1 WVVRYLPIDVSD
13 LCESLPEYAN
23 EDKTYED
30 FKKAIIALYPGAGE
44 DRKFAVADVENLVAK
59 RAAVPIANISELS
72 AYYRDFFSMT
82 SYLMKHNRLS
92 ESEQS
97 RLFVRGIAPP
107 LRDQVSQRLQLK
119 LPDHYPDDPYK
130 LDEIYDATKFVLHGT
145 QPTAVEAGRGAPG
158 SEGREGV
165 VKVEEIAPLLRFL
178 AQSVGEGS
186 ANANASGNTNPFAGN
201 RYHAGAPPANRYGG
215 GANNPF
221 RAQPRA
227 AAQAPPASREHVD
240 EPSRFAPAGGRS
252 EQAKRPGQDATVET
266 AKKTAPTKEGPPRP
280 PTPVRAPLPEQAAE
294 HPFAKAKDTT
304 YAPLRARNFGA
315 PPAKPK
321 DGEREAVYRTQA
333 PVHDVKFAEE
343 IFARSMKTPVITLSP
358 EELLSIAPE
367 VRAKYREAVTPRRV
381 PNVRSVSFASIEEVT
396 DEDNGASAEHFLA
409 SVSCSGEPLEPGAY
423 VLPDPYEV
431 YLRDVA
437 ADREPSP
444 LTVAKESYALR
455 SIVGLVDNKEYVE
468 AIIDP
473 GCMVI
478 AMSENVCHAL
488 GMWYD
493 PSVQLR
499 MISAN
504 GEVDSSLGLV
514 RNVPFCVADIV
525 LYLQVHVIRHAAY
538 DMLLGRPFDVLTK
551 SVVKNF

>member
-1 WVVRYLPIDVSD
+1 FNLRQGRARFDGVEVPR
-13 LCESLPEYAN
+13 
-23 EDKTYED
+23 
-30 FKKAIIALYPGAGE
+30 
-44 DRKFAVADVENLVAK
+44 RKPN
-59 RAAVPIANISELS
+59 
-72 AYYRDFFSMT
+72 
-82 SYLMKHNRLS
+82 
-92 ESEQS
+92 
-97 RLFVRGIAPP
+97 
-107 LRDQVSQRLQLK
+107 
-119 LPDHYPDDPYK
+119 
-130 LDEIYDATKFVLHGT
+130 
-145 QPTAVEAGRGAPG
+145 
-158 SEGREGV
+158 
-165 VKVEEIAPLLRFL
+165 
-178 AQSVGEGS
+178 
-186 ANANASGNTNPFAGN
+186 
-201 RYHAGAPPANRYGG
+201 
-215 GANNPF
+215 
-221 RAQPRA
+221 
-227 AAQAPPASREHVD
+227 
-240 EPSRFAPAGGRS
+240 PSRSRASSQERRP
-252 EQAKRPGQDATVET
+252 EQAKRPEPGAAPTVPAQDTTVEA
-266 AKKTAPTKEGPPRP
+266 AKKATLAKEGPPRP
-280 PTPVRAPLPEQAAE
+280 LTPVNAPQPERAVE
-294 HPFAKAKDTT
+294 HPFAKAKDAT
-304 YAPLRARNFGA
+304 YAPPRARNFGA

-321 DGEREAVYRTQA
+321 DGEREAAYRTQA

-381 PNVRSVSFASIEEVT
+381 PNVRSVAFASIEEVT
-396 DEDNGASAEHFLA
+396 DEDDDDGAEHFLA

-478 AMSENVCHAL
+478 AMSESVCHAL

-551 SVVKNF
+551 SVVKNFANEDQTITIRCPNTGQVATIPTIPRGQARFREGAATPAPRAIDRRTD

>member
-1 WVVRYLPIDVSD
+1 MAAERTPHKTRGQQ
-13 LCESLPEYAN
+13 PPQQPQQGAN
-23 EDKTYED
+23 AQGQGGVANPATQL
-30 FKKAIIALYPGAGE
+30 F
-44 DRKFAVADVENLVAK
+44 FAVATDP
-59 RAAVPIANISELS
+59 AAVSAFQLS
-72 AYYRDFFSMT
+72 ADERIDQLERELFNLRQGRARFDGVEVPRRKPNPSRSRGSSQERRD
-82 SYLMKHNRLS
+82 
-92 ESEQS
+92 
-97 RLFVRGIAPP
+97 APP
-107 LRDQVSQRLQLK
+107 H
-119 LPDHYPDDPYK
+119 LP
-130 LDEIYDATKFVLHGT
+130 
-145 QPTAVEAGRGAPG
+145 
-158 SEGREGV
+158 
-165 VKVEEIAPLLRFL
+165 
-178 AQSVGEGS
+178 
-186 ANANASGNTNPFAGN
+186 ASSS
-201 RYHAGAPPANRYGG
+201 
-215 GANNPF
+215 NNPF
-221 RAQPRA
+221 RVQQRA
-227 AAQAPPASREHVD
+227 EPVQAPPTSRERT
-240 EPSRFAPAGGRS
+240 EGPSRLVPAGGRP
-252 EQAKRPGQDATVET
+252 EQAKRPEPGAAPTVPAQDTTVEA
-266 AKKTAPTKEGPPRP
+266 AKKPTPAKEGPPRP
-280 PTPVRAPLPEQAAE
+280 PTPVNAPQPERAVE
-294 HPFAKAKDTT
+294 HPFAKAKDAT
-304 YAPLRARNFGA
+304 YTPPRARNFGA

-321 DGEREAVYRTQA
+321 DGEREAAYRTQA

-381 PNVRSVSFASIEEVT
+381 PNVRSVAFASIEEVT
-396 DEDNGASAEHFLA
+396 DEDDDDGSEHFLA

-478 AMSENVCHAL
+478 AMSESVCHAL

-493 PSVQLR
+493 PGVQLR

-551 SVVKNF
+551 SVVKNFANEDQTITIRCPNTGQVATIPTIPRGQARFREGAATPASRSVDRRTD